1 MDASVVVKWLFP
13 AAPEEPHT
21 EQALLL
27 LDDIRTGSIEVL
39 QPVHW
44 LAEALAV
51 TTRLA
56 PDVAREAGPLLWAME
71 LPVVD
76 TPEVYQ
82 RAVALAS
89 ELDHH
94 LFDTLYHA
102 VALET
107 PGAQLITADMRYYR
121 KARGRGRLALLHT
134 YRQS

>member
-13 AAPEEPHT
+13 SAPEEPYA
-21 EQALLL
+21 EEALVL
-27 LDDIRTGSIEVL
+27 LDDIRRGSVEVL

-51 TTRLA
+51 ATRLA
-56 PDVAREAGPLLWAME
+56 PDIAREAGPLLWAME
-71 LPVVD
+71 LPMVD

-107 PGAQLITADMRYYR
+107 PGAQLVTADMRYYR
-121 KARGRGRLALLHT
+121 KARGHGRLLPLRA
-134 YRQS
+134 YRLP

>member
-1 MDASVVVKWLFP
+1 MKWLFP
-13 AAPEEPHT
+13 DPAEEPHA
-21 EQALLL
+21 EEALLL
-27 LDDIRTGSIEVL
+27 LDDIRTGSVEVL

-51 TTRLA
+51 ATRLA
-56 PDVAREAGPLLWAME
+56 PDVAREAGALLWAME

-107 PGAQLITADMRYYR
+107 HSAQLVTADMRYYR
-121 KARGRGRLALLHT
+121 KARGRGRLLPLRA
-134 YRQS
+134 YRLP